1 MLQQPLTVPM
11 DRPARSDLENP
22 IKEMLGREL
31 GVVDPI
37 EGKDRVC
44 IV

>member
-1 MLQQPLTVPM
+1 MLQQRLTVQM
-11 DRPARSDLENP
+11 DRPARNDLENP

-31 GVVDPI
+31 GVVDLI
-37 EGKDRVC
+37 EEKDRVC